1 MPGLPSRAKGTAPT
15 GEGALLSVAAPGCL
29 QSARGDPQAPGD
41 AAGRSNGTGVQEGTG
56 RVRGYEREIHRK
68 PAFVSFTAHSS
79 GA

>member
-41 AAGRSNGTGVQEGTG
+41 AAGRSNGSAGWGAGRNWEGKG
-56 RVRGYEREIHRK
+56 I
-68 PAFVSFTAHSS
+68 
-79 GA
+79 